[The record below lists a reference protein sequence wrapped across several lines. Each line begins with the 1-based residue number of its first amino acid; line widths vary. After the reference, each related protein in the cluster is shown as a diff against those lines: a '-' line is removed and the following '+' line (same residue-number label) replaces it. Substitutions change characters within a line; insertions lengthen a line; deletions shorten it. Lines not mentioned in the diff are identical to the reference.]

1 MNLSSDNSRR
11 QRYLLGHSFRQFLPP
26 QAIQALL
33 LHRFSD
39 GEYLCREN
47 EPALFLH
54 FLVEGRCKGSR
65 FLQNGKESLICFY
78 HNFAILGEVE
88 LIGNLPSFINTIQ
101 AQGPVWALSLPRKT
115 AEELLMYDPLPLRFL
130 CSHLAQKLMQS
141 NLNLSISLNYPVDQ
155 RVASYIYCSCQG
167 RENLFHANY
176 TQMAEYLGCSHRQ
189 LLRVLSRFREE
200 GLLGKEGHSYR
211 ILNMSSLERLAGDIY
226 SP

>member
-1 MNLSSDNSRR
+1 MILSSDEPRR
-11 QRYLLGHSFRQFLPP
+11 QRYLLLHNFEQFLPP

-33 LHRFSD
+33 LHHFSD

-54 FLVEGRCKGSR
+54 LLVEGRCKGSR

-78 HNFAILGEVE
+78 HDFAILGEVE
-88 LIGNLPSFINTIQ
+88 LIGGHPNFINTIQ

-115 AEELLMYDPLPLRFL
+115 AEDFLMHDPLPLRFL

-155 RVASYIYCSCQG
+155 RVASYIYCSCQDRG
-167 RENLFHANY
+167 NLFQANY
-176 TQMAEYLGCSHRQ
+176 THMAEYLGCSHRQ
-189 LLRVLSRFREE
+189 LLRVLGRFRQE
-200 GLLGKEGHSYR
+200 GLLEKEGHSYR
-211 ILNMSSLERLAGDIY
+211 ILDPSGLEQLAGDIY